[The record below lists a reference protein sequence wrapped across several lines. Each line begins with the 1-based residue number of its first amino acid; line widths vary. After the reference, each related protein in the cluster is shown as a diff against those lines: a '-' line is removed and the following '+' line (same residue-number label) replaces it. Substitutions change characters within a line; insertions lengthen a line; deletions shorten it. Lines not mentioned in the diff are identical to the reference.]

1 MTDTIDK
8 LNDQLGKHNNV
19 LTYQQELFE
28 YYKKR
33 NKKIPAVYIISPRK
47 GKTAIE
53 SILKALDKTSQ
64 TRNKSISKLIEQIRK
79 QVEDKQLHIYI
90 DNFEKLSNRELEY
103 YKELVEVENIQL
115 IVNLQSDKEF
125 VDNEFLKKFIILNPD
140 DYNDNRSHS
149 VSVTYPILLLLALLV
164 FLAFL
169 RLQLSVL
176 SILVSTLWFSFLMY
190 RSFTYMVR

>member
-53 SILKALDKTSQ
+53 SILKALDKTIQ

>member
-1 MTDTIDK
+1 MTNSIDK
-8 LNDQLGKHNNV
+8 LNDQLEKHNNV
-19 LTYQQELFE
+19 LLYKQELLE
-28 YYKKR
+28 YYKIR

-53 SILKALDKTSQ
+53 SIVKALDNTSQ

-79 QVEDKQLHIYI
+79 EVEDKTLHIYI

-103 YKELVEVENIQL
+103 YSELVGIENIQL
-115 IVNLQSDKEF
+115 IVNLSSDTKFIDE
-125 VDNEFLKKFIILNPD
+125 DFLKKFIILNPD
-140 DYNDNRSHS
+140 DYNDNRSQS
-149 VSVTYPILLLLALLV
+149 VSVTYPILLLLTLIV

-169 RLQLSVL
+169 RLQLSIL
-176 SILVSTLWFSFLMY
+176 NILVSTVWFSFLMY